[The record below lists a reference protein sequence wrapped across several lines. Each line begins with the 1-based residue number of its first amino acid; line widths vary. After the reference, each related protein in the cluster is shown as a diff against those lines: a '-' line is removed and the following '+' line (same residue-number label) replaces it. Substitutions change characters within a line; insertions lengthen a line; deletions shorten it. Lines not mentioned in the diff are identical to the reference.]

1 MTSPPIE
8 EDDSAC
14 SVSESGN
21 SDESDTALFKPIMA
35 VINFTKLAATALR
48 LRREKF
54 ASKAPTPSTNPGD
67 SLTCDIQRPAEFG
80 SSNLVYTMK
89 FSDGVEWIARVP
101 GNGVSSFDDVE
112 LKMFENR
119 VLTTRLLRLNT
130 SIPIPEIFSFET
142 GTDNAVGVP
151 YTLEDFAKG
160 RKLSDAWIDK
170 DWSSEKKRTRT
181 IRDIAKHMSELHRF
195 EFDKIGCID
204 FDADRTNFLKV
215 GPLLSRCYDPE
226 NFEPTFGY
234 ASESGPWNDTRSY
247 LLDVCEKSQT
257 AEDELNLRSGD
268 RKLLSLAI
276 DSIPRSLDHE
286 QAFALGHSDLNYQNI
301 FVNDDGDVTAIIDW
315 DGVCTET
322 SASAFARYPSWI
334 TRDWDPVMYD
344 YGDDEE
350 GERKEDSPAQ
360 LLGYRQAY
368 AASMAET
375 QPPKARYSTD
385 DTHFS
390 TILEAIA
397 IAASQQMNRPWIL
410 MWLLWWAFEGKPKF
424 SLNRFSYEYRRGIA
438 DEMVDAAAEA
448 FRKMW
453 HAEQLDCAAYQEQ
466 YVEFQKWI
474 MSYPDSHLMKSED
487 GQSSL

>member
-1 MTSPPIE
+1 MTSPPSE
-8 EDDSAC
+8 KDDSAC

-35 VINFTKLAATALR
+35 VINFTELAATALR
-48 LRREKF
+48 LRRQRIV
-54 ASKAPTPSTNPGD
+54 AQAPKSSTDPGN
-67 SLTCDIQRPAEFG
+67 SLTCDIQKPAEFG
-80 SSNLVYTMK
+80 SSNLVYTLK
-89 FSDGVEWIARVP
+89 FSDGIDWIARIP

-112 LKMFENR
+112 LKMFKNR
-119 VLTTRLLRLNT
+119 ILTTRMLRLAT
-130 SIPIPEIFSFET
+130 SIPIPEIFSYET
-142 GTDNAVGVP
+142 GTDNPVNVP

-160 RKLSDAWIDK
+160 KKLSDAWIDK
-170 DWSSEKKRTRT
+170 DWSSEEKRTRT
-181 IRDIAKHMSELHRF
+181 IRSIAKHMSELHRF

-204 FDADRTNFLKV
+204 FDVDGTNFLKV
-215 GPLLSRCYDPE
+215 APMLTRCYDPKK
-226 NFEPTFGY
+226 FEPSFGY
-234 ASESGPWNDTRSY
+234 ASESGPWHDTVSY

-257 AEDELNLRSGD
+257 SEDELDLRSGH
-268 RKLLSLAI
+268 RKLLYLAI
-276 DSIPRSLDHE
+276 DSIPKFLDHE

-315 DGVCTET
+315 DGVCIET
-322 SASAFARYPSWI
+322 RVSAFARYPSWI

-360 LLGYRQAY
+360 LLSYRQAY
-368 AASMAET
+368 TASLAEMRL
-375 QPPKARYSTD
+375 PEAKYSSN
-385 DTHFS
+385 DTVLS
-390 TILEAIA
+390 PILEAIG

-410 MWLLWWAFEGKPKF
+410 MWLLWWAFQGKPPF
-424 SLNRFSYEYRRGIA
+424 SLNRFSYEYRRGTA

-448 FRKMW
+448 FRMMW
-453 HAEQLDCAAYQEQ
+453 HSEELDCAAYQEQ

-487 GQSSL
+487 GQS